1 VAQPKYKR
9 VLLKLSGEAFS
20 GPQGAIDPEV
30 VHALAQELKEVAEMG
45 VQLAIVVGGGNIQR
59 ARTGTKQGIERT
71 QADYMGML
79 ASVINALALQ
89 SAIETLGLETRVM
102 TAIRMDEVAEPY
114 IRRRAIRHL
123 ERNLVVICAAGTGN
137 PYFTTDTAA
146 ALRAAEVGAEV
157 LLKGSTV
164 DGIYDRDPRLDANAK
179 KLTELDY
186 MQALTL
192 DLKAMDATA
201 ISLSRETG
209 TPIVLFD
216 IRERGNVKRAV
227 LGEKIGSLV
236 SSLAGP
242 GQGKK
247 QDG

>member
-9 VLLKLSGEAFS
+9 VLLKLSGEVFG
-20 GPQGAIDPEV
+20 GPLGAIDPEV
-30 VHALAQELKEVAEMG
+30 VRALASELKEVAEMG
-45 VQLAIVVGGGNIQR
+45 VGLAVVVGGGNILR
-59 ARTGTKQGIERT
+59 ARTGTAQGIERA

-89 SAIETLGLETRVM
+89 DALEGMGVANRVM

-123 ERNLVVICAAGTGN
+123 ERGLVVICAAGTGN

-146 ALRAAEVGAEV
+146 ALRAAEIGAEV

-164 DGIYDRDPRLDANAK
+164 DGIYDRDPHLDPTAK
-179 KLTELDY
+179 KLAELDY

-192 DLKAMDATA
+192 DLRAMDATA
-201 ISLSRETG
+201 ISLSKETSL
-209 TPIVLFD
+209 PIILFD
-216 IRERGNVKRAV
+216 IRQRGNVKRAV
-227 LGEKIGSLV
+227 MGEKIGSMV
-236 SSLAGP
+236 SSAGRT
-242 GQGKK
+242 
-247 QDG
+247 DRA